1 MSDYA
6 TAIYL
11 KSTDKAALLD
21 LIDDFKHAM
30 EPQEGRSAV
39 PESVDEEGN
48 TIPAQP
54 QIGEL
59 GTWYTT
65 LMIDPAFNFDLPTGV
80 EYETDGTIMAGLH
93 GVWA

>member
-21 LIDDFKHAM
+21 FIDDFKHAM
-30 EPQEGRSAV
+30 EPQEGRAVV

-59 GTWYTT
+59 GTWYTCVMLFPNMT
-65 LMIDPAFNFDLPTGV
+65 LVIDSAV
-80 EYETDGTIMAGLH
+80 ELADEETVGQLCGKYA
-93 GVWA
+93 